1 MFGNLLGSVWEK
13 AQWERARETFI
24 SQRYFWQRE
33 FTIPAEFKYVGKN
46 ALKGCRTLERL
57 IIPGTVKEVENG
69 AFENCVNLREVILEE
84 GIKSLGADLFSGC
97 KKLYRIT
104 TPDSL
109 NFVSMRSF
117 RKIPNLRE
125 PVLNKSGTDFIYYPA
140 YLGETVVT
148 VPDGVRIIRQDAFK
162 DCETVEK
169 VILPNTLEVIEI
181 EAFNGVGLKSI
192 TLPESLKLVKS
203 YAFSSCRKLESVDIH
218 CDYSA
223 IRFNAF
229 KYCYH
234 LQIPM
239 DSPSRYI
246 EFMRMCGKQLFKV
259 PKKLDLPSD
268 GYEHDQRFLECAAGC
283 MMGNRGAM
291 EQMADFFL
299 SKQQQTGHLFYLLAE
314 RFWRVRLYLL
324 VDEKAKQWLFD
335 WVTKHPNEQMEIAAS
350 ASLSGGEGNVLNA
363 LGFLFFDSDRSY
375 DIQQPDESGV
385 VEVTA
390 FDDEDGPD
398 EDGFGSETYYDWWY
412 MTENLAMAP
421 NVGYIH
427 SYSSRDKHNNEKK
440 FEELHNYVADI
451 WNNHPEFVELEI
463 QKAIRKRRKCFLK

>member
-1 MFGNLLGSVWEK
+1 MFGNLSGSDSSWEK
-13 AQWERARETFI
+13 AQREREVQTFV
-24 SQRYFWQRE
+24 SQMYFFQKE
-33 FTIPAEFKYVGKN
+33 FTIPAKFKYVGKN

-57 IIPGTVKEVENG
+57 IIPGTVKEVEDG
-69 AFENCVNLREVILEE
+69 AFENCVNLREVVLEK
-84 GIKSLGADLFSGC
+84 GIENLGRNLFSGC

-104 TPDSL
+104 VPDGL
-109 NFVSMRSF
+109 KFVSLYSF
-117 RKIPNLRE
+117 CKIPNLKE
-125 PVLNKSGTDFIYYPA
+125 PVLNMSGTDFIYYPA

-162 DCETVEK
+162 DCKTVEK

-181 EAFNGVGLKSI
+181 GTFKEAGIKSI

-203 YAFSSCRKLESVDIH
+203 YAFSSCRKLESVDIR

-223 IRFNAF
+223 ICFNAF
-229 KYCYH
+229 NYCIR
-234 LQIPM
+234 LQIPV

-283 MMGNRGAM
+283 MMGNRNSM
-291 EQMADFFL
+291 EQMADYFL
-299 SKQQQTGHLFYLLAE
+299 DKQKTGHPFYLLAE

-324 VDEKAKQWLFD
+324 GNEKAKQWLFD

-350 ASLSGGEGNVLNA
+350 ASLSGGEGKVLNA
-363 LGFLFFDSDRSY
+363 LGFLFFEPDRSY
-375 DIQQPDESGV
+375 DIQQPDESGA

-421 NVGYIH
+421 DAGYIH
-427 SYSSRDKHNNEKK
+427 SYSTLDKRNNNEK
-440 FEELHNYVADI
+440 FEKLHNYVADI
-451 WNNHPEFVELEI
+451 WNNHPEFVDREI
-463 QKAIRKRRKCFLK
+463 QKVIKKRRK